1 MINDLDSTLE
11 KIVYTVGKIPRNEV
25 DISFE
30 LPNREWSS
38 RISRPTLN
46 MWAYDL
52 RENLRLRPNS
62 GQVAPLDNRTA
73 RVYQPPLRFDLSY
86 WVSAWARRV
95 EDEHNLLWR
104 GLAALKKT
112 RVISPAQTEGNL
124 RFSLI
129 DLPVRVA
136 EPSEQSVNVSDL
148 WGVLDNSMKLGFQ
161 VIITME
167 LDLEMVVETPLVLEK
182 TLRFGQTLDGKSR
195 RLSDL
200 DVEFTEKGDPQKNPH
215 SSE

>member
-1 MINDLDSTLE
+1 MINDLDTTLE
-11 KIVYTVGKIPRNEV
+11 KIIYTVGKIPRTDV

-38 RISRPTLN
+38 RVSRPTLN
-46 MWAYDL
+46 LWAYDI
-52 RENLRLRPNS
+52 RENLKLRPNPA
-62 GQVAPLDNRTA
+62 QVAPLDSRTA

-86 WVSAWARRV
+86 WVTAWARRV

-112 RVISPAQTEGNL
+112 RTLPPSQAEGAL
-124 RFSLI
+124 RYSRI
-129 DLPVRVA
+129 DMPVRVA
-136 EPSEQSVNVSDL
+136 EPSEQSVSISDL

-161 VIITME
+161 TIITLE
-167 LDLEMVVETPLVLEK
+167 LDLDMVVDTPLVLER
-182 TLRFGQTLDGKSR
+182 TLRVGQTHDATQQT
-195 RLSDL
+195 LSVV
-200 DVEFTEKGDPQKNPH
+200 DVEFKPKGDHEKTSP